1 MLQILQ
7 FITVTTMKKSI
18 FTLWMLALTMILGLT
33 SCSEKDDNPAGNN
46 DTSTEVDPGSVNKFN
61 PEILAPSAGLFA
73 AQGVDAD
80 LKQAFIWGTNPE
92 LSAMANVETAEVYV
106 LNKLTDIDEGI
117 LKKVLTED
125 LDQKLVCVVNPVKAE
140 FEAYAQSHEWFDID
154 SEGLNSSVFI
164 YGFNG
169 AGGHY
174 FIYTPE
180 SGEGGDPIV
189 ENMNRAQ
196 NYYAMISAMLS
207 DYNRHINNGGNADS
221 DTGLP
226 NMENFASHHH
236 FLETHTFSVNRKF
249 RQIIFSDADIFSG
262 SFSMSATYDIY
273 MVHVYEGEPGA
284 GDYYGVKMTASIAS
298 ANMWKGKGWYR
309 HGGTYVRWCGAYC
322 KNFIVE
328 SHLISNYSDDDR
340 SWMEDTSDH
349 IIFPAG
355 AMPSPLTTNGST
367 TVEDKNSFS
376 LKLSQSV
383 GGTKGP
389 KGLGGKLDFGF
400 SEGWEWSHS
409 EKREINDVDVV
420 NEKKNGNWA
429 RWRLQFNNL
438 PEFQWSQDYGFNIK
452 SNQAARGTMDIQTS
466 WMWYDKNGKDNEDRT
481 PYTLCTWMSGEY
493 AHQSFI
499 TTKADLDEIVMSE
512 SKRFITK
519 LPKMVNTTA
528 GRLKIVNNMPDGMT
542 ISNIKVITTDNKLAS
557 EFEYTVPSGGEKIL
571 GAYDTHYQ
579 YTVTFVGRTTGGK
592 TRNYKFTLNPS
603 ITLNHK
609 SMVTIYAASD
619 FTAQ

>member
-7 FITVTTMKKSI
+7 FITITTMKKSI
-18 FTLWMLALTMILGLT
+18 FILWMLALTMILGVT

-61 PEILAPSAGLFA
+61 PEMLAPLAGVFA
-73 AQGVDAD
+73 AQGIDAD
-80 LKQAFIWGTNPE
+80 LKQAFTWGTNPE

-117 LKKVLTED
+117 LKRVLTED
-125 LDQKLVCVVNPVKAE
+125 SDQKLVCVVNPVKAE

-169 AGGHY
+169 GNGHY

-207 DYNRHINNGGNADS
+207 DYNRHINNGGNADK

-226 NMENFASHHH
+226 NMENFAAYNHV
-236 FLETHTFSVNRKF
+236 LETRTFPVSRTF
-249 RQIIFSDADIFSG
+249 RQLILSDADVFSG
-262 SFSMSATYDIY
+262 MFSMTAAYDIY
-273 MVHVYEGEPGA
+273 MVHVYEGEAGS

-298 ANMWKGKGWYR
+298 ANMWKGKGWNK

-328 SHLISNYSDDDR
+328 SHLISNYSTDDK
-340 SWMEDTSDH
+340 SWMEDTSDR
-349 IIFPAG
+349 IMFPAG
-355 AMPSPLTTNGST
+355 AYPSPSTTNGST
-367 TVEDKNSFS
+367 FVEDKNSFS

-383 GGTKGP
+383 GGMKGS
-389 KGLGGKLDFGF
+389 KGWAGKLDFDF

-409 EKREINDVDVV
+409 EKREIKDVDVV
-420 NEKKNGNWA
+420 NETKNGNWA

-438 PEFQWSQDYGFNIK
+438 PEFQWSQEYGFNIK
-452 SNQAARGTMDIQTS
+452 NNQAARGTMDIQTS
-466 WMWYDKNGKDNEDRT
+466 WMWYDRTGKDNEDRE

-499 TTKADLDEIVMSE
+499 TTGADLNEIVMSD

-542 ISNIKVITTDNKLAS
+542 ISNIKVITTDNEQAS
-557 EFEYTVPSGGEKIL
+557 EFEYTVPNGGEQIL
-571 GAYDTHYQ
+571 GAYDTHYK